1 MTLAGIWHG
10 ANYTFLLWGFLWGL
24 YIFIYR
30 IFLCKIFKSNFIM
43 WLINFIILLILWVIF
58 RSENITV
65 AFNIIYKLL
74 DFDLNFNL
82 VQISA
87 SKGPLNLLLSFLSII
102 LLLTSYLLPQDLKF
116 KSHYKSI
123 TFNSIIIFLILIL
136 GVNEKSEFIYFQ
148 F

>member
-1 MTLAGIWHG
+1 MQ
-10 ANYTFLLWGFLWGL
+10 LLNTVFVFSVINLTW
-24 YIFIYR
+24 IF
-30 IFLCKIFKSNFIM
+30 
-43 WLINFIILLILWVIF
+43 F

-65 AFNIIYKLL
+65 EFNIIFKIL
-74 DFDLNFNL
+74 DFDLNLNL

-102 LLLTSYLLPQDLKF
+102 LLLTSYFLPKDLKF
-116 KSHYKSI
+116 KSHFKSI
-123 TFNSIIIFLILIL
+123 ALNSIIIFLILIL